1 MKERGI
7 KTISDL
13 DNLKDKFD
21 LIYSEETF
29 EHIPNPRDTLIKL
42 SSLLKKNG
50 FILLRFPSN
59 FF

>member
-21 LIYSEETF
+21 LIYSEE
-29 EHIPNPRDTLIKL
+29 HSNIYQ
-42 SSLLKKNG
+42 
-50 FILLRFPSN
+50 ILEIL
-59 FF
+59 